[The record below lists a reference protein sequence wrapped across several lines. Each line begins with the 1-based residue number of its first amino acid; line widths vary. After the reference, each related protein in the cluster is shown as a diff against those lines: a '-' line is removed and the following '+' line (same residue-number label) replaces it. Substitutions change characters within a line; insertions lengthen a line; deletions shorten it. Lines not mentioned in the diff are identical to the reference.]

1 MSVKNFLKFKVKQT
15 FNLNNCLTLRSYFNS
30 HIAMSVND
38 KQIQILE
45 VAEKL
50 FAEHGFDGTSVRQIA
65 LEADINIAM
74 ISYYFGS
81 KEKLLEAL
89 FNYRMQD
96 FRMELETIISKK
108 TDYLE
113 TLNDVIAL
121 IIKRVHRNRLTHKIL
136 NFEFS
141 NESRDIDFENYVN
154 QKKNNYLLFETFV
167 KDGQQKGV
175 FVKDVNIKLIVP
187 TIVGTFFHLYYNQR
201 FFKSFMDLKDSPE
214 ALDSFVHDTLTKHI
228 QQTIKALLT
237 HAT

>member
-1 MSVKNFLKFKVKQT
+1 MS
-15 FNLNNCLTLRSYFNS
+15 
-30 HIAMSVND
+30 IND

-65 LEADINIAM
+65 QGAEINIAM

-89 FNYRMQD
+89 FNFRMED
-96 FRMELETIISKK
+96 FRMELETLISKK
-108 TDYLE
+108 TNHLE
-113 TLNDVIAL
+113 TLDTIIAL
-121 IIKRVHRNRLTHKIL
+121 IIKRINRNRLTHKIL

-141 NESRDIDFENYVN
+141 NESRDIDFENYIS
-154 QKKNNYLLFETFV
+154 QKRNNYKLFEAFVQDGQNAGAFV
-167 KDGQQKGV
+167 KN
-175 FVKDVNIKLIVP
+175 VNIKLIVP

-201 FFKSFMDLKDSPE
+201 FFKSFMELENTPE
-214 ALDSFVHDTLTKHI
+214 ALDEFVHNTLTKHI

-237 HAT
+237 NAN